1 MRTPQISVA
10 KNSSIAFGHPASRT
24 EAKHVVSPLYSF
36 YLYLLLTVPYIVI
49 NRFVALS
56 SMIRTRTVFMTF
68 VALALIATPL
78 VLAGNAYAAPNT
90 KVRAIQ
96 NGVSLD
102 ESVEGNLV
110 NDVDCVAGI
119 EGSGTADEVKCYLV
133 PDGIATPDYATTPI
147 PPQTSTT
154 EDTCPTGVGF
164 TGGYKCFTTTF
175 DSSNFSNGHWRFVA
189 EYYLN
194 GQLVDIK
201 GSNVWTNHSFFVLPE
216 SPIGILAL
224 VASSLA
230 ALGGFMFLKRRNA
243 GQLPI

>member
-1 MRTPQISVA
+1 
-10 KNSSIAFGHPASRT
+10 
-24 EAKHVVSPLYSF
+24 
-36 YLYLLLTVPYIVI
+36 
-49 NRFVALS
+49 
-56 SMIRTRTVFMTF
+56 MI
-68 VALALIATPL
+68 ALALIATPL

-102 ESVEGNLV
+102 ESVEGDLV

-154 EDTCPTGVGF
+154 EETCPTGAGF
-164 TGGYKCFTTTF
+164 TSGYKCFTTTF

-224 VASSLA
+224 VATSLA
-230 ALGGFMFLKRRNA
+230 ALGGFMFLKGRNA

>member
-1 MRTPQISVA
+1 MTSTRIV
-10 KNSSIAFGHPASRT
+10 SI
-24 EAKHVVSPLYSF
+24 L
-36 YLYLLLTVPYIVI
+36 
-49 NRFVALS
+49 
-56 SMIRTRTVFMTF
+56 TF
-68 VALALIATPL
+68 VALALVATPL
-78 VLAGNAYAAPNT
+78 ALAGSAFAAPNT

-96 NGVSLD
+96 DGVSLD

-110 NDVDCVAGI
+110 SDIDCVAGI

-154 EDTCPTGVGF
+154 EETCPTGVGF
-164 TGGYKCFTTTF
+164 TSGYKCFTTTF

-230 ALGGFMFLKRRNA
+230 ALGGFMFLKKRSV
-243 GQLPI
+243 GQMPV